1 MGERKAEFF
10 KPFSSLHAD
19 DIASPDLR
27 KTKLGKKEKRVE
39 KGSKERKQ
47 KKFKLITHL
56 KNSKVIK
63 YLFFI
68 KC

>member
-1 MGERKAEFF
+1 MRERKAEFF

-27 KTKLGKKEKRVE
+27 KTKLGKKEIRVE

-47 KKFKLITHL
+47 KK
-56 KNSKVIK
+56 SK
-63 YLFFI
+63 
-68 KC
+68 